1 MQAQALASMFCK
13 TGSALEQFQSTNQ
26 TAVAVSIILY
36 LAGYFVSTTK
46 SNFIPRQVIDFL
58 GMTVDA
64 ERAMPFV
71 HSRKVDK
78 LMSLIEKAL
87 EEEHTSVTLLE

>member
-36 LAGYFVSTTK
+36 LAGYFVNIGIS
-46 SNFIPRQVIDFL
+46 
-58 GMTVDA
+58 
-64 ERAMPFV
+64 
-71 HSRKVDK
+71 
-78 LMSLIEKAL
+78 SLDEL
-87 EEEHTSVTLLE
+87 